1 MSLIF
6 HHSHLGPFVLLD
18 FVFFDRIE
26 PLFAAEAAEDENV
39 AAAHSNGMCVS
50 ALVHR
55 ALVSDLVLDGA
66 IDASVFLGRTT
77 AASYQDL
84 VRAKRYGGRALVE
97 FWSATIR
104 QLFNRPFIF
113 IYIVAKADLWVDIV
127 SEKVN
132 SWRLILG
139 TLHNLSTTN
148 LNISTNNLYKNIEDN
163 LISIGWIFS
172 SHFALFLTLTLVM
185 EGNLNSVSL
194 MLP

>member
-18 FVFFDRIE
+18 FVLLDRVE

-39 AAAHSNGMCVS
+39 AAAHCNGMCVS

-84 VRAKRYGGRALVE
+84 VRAKRNGGRALVE
-97 FWSATIR
+97 F
-104 QLFNRPFIF
+104 
-113 IYIVAKADLWVDIV
+113 
-127 SEKVN
+127 
-132 SWRLILG
+132 
-139 TLHNLSTTN
+139 
-148 LNISTNNLYKNIEDN
+148 
-163 LISIGWIFS
+163 
-172 SHFALFLTLTLVM
+172 
-185 EGNLNSVSL
+185 
-194 MLP
+194 